1 MAWKILKQFNPN
13 SNTVWVE
20 KLTEEDTVE
29 TFTTKKAGNAR
40 IIELQAIDNTRSY
53 KVIKT

>member
-40 IIELQAIDNTRSY
+40 IVELQAIDNTRRY
-53 KVIKT
+53 KVVKT

>member
-1 MAWKILKQFNPN
+1 MAWKILKQFNLN

-20 KLTEEDTVE
+20 KLTEEDSIE
-29 TFTTKKAGNAR
+29 TFTTKKAATAR
-40 IIELQAIDNTRSY
+40 IVELEAEDNTRNF

>member
-1 MAWKILKQFNPN
+1 MAWKILKQFNVN

-20 KLTEEDTVE
+20 KLTDEDTVE

-40 IIELQAIDNTRSY
+40 IVELEAIDNTRSY
-53 KVIKT
+53 KVFKT

>member
-1 MAWKILKQFNPN
+1 MAWKILKQFNLN

-29 TFTTKKAGNAR
+29 TFTTKKAATAR
-40 IIELQAIDNTRSY
+40 IVELEEQNVDRKFKI
-53 KVIKT
+53 IKT

>member
-40 IIELQAIDNTRSY
+40 IVELHAIDNTRSY
-53 KVIKT
+53 KVVKT

>member
-1 MAWKILKQFNPN
+1 MAWKILKKFNLN

-40 IIELQAIDNTRSY
+40 IVELQAIDNTRSY

>member
-1 MAWKILKQFNPN
+1 MAWKILKQFNAN

-29 TFTTKKAGNAR
+29 SFSTKKAGNAR
-40 IIELQAIDNTRSY
+40 IVELQAIDNTRNY

>member
-1 MAWKILKQFNPN
+1 MAWKILKQFNLN

-29 TFTTKKAGNAR
+29 TFTTKKSATAR
-40 IIELQAIDNTRSY
+40 IVELEEQNVDRKFKI
-53 KVIKT
+53 IKT

>member
-40 IIELQAIDNTRSY
+40 IIELQAVDNTRSY

>member
-40 IIELQAIDNTRSY
+40 IVELKVEDSTRNY

>member
-29 TFTTKKAGNAR
+29 TFTTKRAATAR
-40 IIELQAIDNTRSY
+40 IVELEAEDNTRNF